1 MQTFQDNA
9 GRTWVVAVTVDSIK
23 RVRDLLGEDLLDIE
37 RTLPRLLADPILLC
51 DVVYS
56 ICKPQADVEKISDVD
71 FARAMAGDSIAH
83 AKAALIEELINF
95 FHEPNQR
102 EVLRLAIEKAN
113 YLTQQVVKLVKQ
125 RLEKTTL
132 PAEIEAALSV
142 VGDSFTS

>member
-1 MQTFQDNA
+1 MRTFQDNA
-9 GRTWVVAVTVDSIK
+9 GRTWIVAVTVDSIK

-56 ICKPQADVEKISDVD
+56 ICKPQADAETISDVD

-95 FHEPNQR
+95 FHEPNQK
-102 EVLRLAIEKAN
+102 EVLRLAIEKAQ

-132 PAEIEAALSV
+132 PAEIEAALSA

>member
-1 MQTFQDNA
+1 MRTFQDNA

-37 RTLPRLLADPILLC
+37 RTLPRLLSDPILLC

-56 ICKPQADVEKISDVD
+56 ICKPQADTETISDVD

-95 FHEPNQR
+95 FHEPNQK

>member
-1 MQTFQDNA
+1 MRTFQDNA
-9 GRTWVVAVTVDSIK
+9 GRTWTVAVTVDTIK

-71 FARAMAGDSIAH
+71 FARAMAGDSIAQ

-95 FHEPNQR
+95 FHDPNQK

-113 YLTQQVVKLVKQ
+113 YLTQQVAKLVKQ

-132 PAEIEAALSV
+132 PAEIEAALSI

>member
-9 GRTWVVAVTVDSIK
+9 GRTWTVAVTVDAIK

-37 RTLPRLLADPILLC
+37 RTLPRLLVDPILLC

-56 ICKPQADVEKISDVD
+56 ICKPQADAEKISDVD
-71 FARAMAGDSIAH
+71 FARAMAGDSIAR

-95 FHEPNQR
+95 FHDPNQK
-102 EVLRLAIEKAN
+102 EVLRLAVEKAG
-113 YLTQQVVKLVKQ
+113 YLTQQVAELVKK
-125 RLEKTTL
+125 RLQKTTL
-132 PAEIEAALSV
+132 PPEIEAALSA

>member
-1 MQTFQDNA
+1 MRTFQDNA
-9 GRTWVVAVTVDSIK
+9 GRTWIVAVTVDSIK

-83 AKAALIEELINF
+83 AKEALIEELINF
-95 FHEPNQR
+95 FHEPKQK